1 MPNFPLACVKKLK
14 AVLKN
19 YGKHCMF
26 VDYIF
31 HLHIFSSV
39 MNNNIVDK
47 QFSVDHN
54 QQQQVDL

>member
-1 MPNFPLACVKKLK
+1 
-14 AVLKN
+14 
-19 YGKHCMF
+19 MF

-54 QQQQVDL
+54 QQQQVDKL